1 MRRGGCCTRRG
12 PLSDRIAKA
21 RPRPGGTDRPAAEA
35 AGDLSKA
42 DRIILQSLQE
52 DARLTTAE
60 LAERIVMSTS
70 PCWRRVKRLEED
82 GYITGYHAVVD
93 AKKLGYGVAAYV
105 LVGTESTHEADTNT
119 FEEAVRA
126 MPEVLFCYGVSGSD
140 DYILHVIARDLDD
153 FYESVFNRIRRLP
166 LVKRT
171 QTMFAMKTVKASLA
185 VPVAP

>member
-1 MRRGGCCTRRG
+1 MVERAQKPRGRG
-12 PLSDRIAKA
+12 ADRNERGDEAG
-21 RPRPGGTDRPAAEA
+21 PG
-35 AGDLSKA
+35 LSKA
-42 DRIILQSLQE
+42 DRIILAALQE
-52 DARLTTAE
+52 NGRLTTAE

-70 PCWRRVKRLEED
+70 PCWRRVKRLEEE

-105 LVGTESTHEADTNT
+105 LVGTESTAEAQTNA

-126 MPEVLFCYGVSGSD
+126 MPEVLFCFGVSGSD
-140 DYILHVIARDLDD
+140 DYILHVIAKDLDD

-171 QTMFAMKTVKASLA
+171 QSMFAMKTVKASLT
-185 VPVAP
+185 VPVG